1 MANRLWS
8 FDYNATLN
16 KSDKGTSEN
25 SVSFESDAPRL
36 VPASENINLFNVPV
50 NSKNPKITTVNVAR
64 DYPWTYSKPGE
75 TARAETPKITLTEK
89 RLNTN
94 AFIAS
99 VAYSFANAKLGIN
112 ESINYLKSLGPTGQN
127 FAQLLEKLANT
138 AATVGEGALG
148 TAYNFINN
156 PSLKTLTSVQEN
168 VTTGQQVTQS
178 VGDFFKSRIIDNNPV
193 LDQPLLQAYKNLY
206 PTVNTGWQYIL
217 PYFEDYYSSS
227 QNIFGD
233 DSNINV
239 LNFIKE
245 GAQQVQSI
253 AGLAGAIS
261 HPFGFSFQEKAKFY
275 NFPSEGEEFSFTFP
289 LINTGNI
296 DFNQVVR
303 NWQFI
308 FLLLYQN
315 KPARIN
321 RNLVEPPVL
330 YEVTIPGQKFLPFCY
345 ITGISVDFKGSRRE
359 LKFDLNVQE
368 TVELESINSAV
379 DPTTANLP
387 GDANNVGGIIKSVGS
402 SARTKEFFAIIP
414 DAYMIKINLKSLV
427 TETRN
432 FMAYTVLGKTNTA
445 NAQVVDID
453 KTIQSSNSIY
463 GNSNIGG
470 NNIGNQSGANTPVNY
485 TVGGWPDIQ
494 APSSQTGIGGG

>member
-16 KSDKGTSEN
+16 KSDQGTSEY

-36 VPASENINLFNVPV
+36 IPASKADFLFNVPV
-50 NSKNPKITTVNVAR
+50 NSKNPQITTVNVAR

-99 VAYSFANAKLGIN
+99 VAYSFANAKLGVE
-112 ESINYLKSLGPTGQN
+112 ESVKYLKSLGPTGQN
-127 FAQLLEKLANT
+127 FAQLLEKLQNSIAT
-138 AATVGEGALG
+138 AGEAALG

-156 PSLKTLTSVQEN
+156 PSIKSLTSIQEN
-168 VTTGQQVTQS
+168 IATGQQVSQTVS
-178 VGDFFKSRIIDNNPV
+178 DFFKNRVIDNNPV

-206 PTVNTGWQYIL
+206 PTVNTGWQYVL

-245 GAQQVQSI
+245 GSQQVQSI

-275 NFPSEGEEFSFTFP
+275 NFPSEGEEFSFSFP

-303 NWQFI
+303 NWQLI

-330 YEVTIPGQKFLPFCY
+330 YEVSIPGQKFLPFCY

-368 TVELESINSAV
+368 TVELESINNAV
-379 DPTTANLP
+379 DPRTANLP

-402 SARTKEFFAIIP
+402 TARNKEFFAIIP
-414 DAYMIKINLKSLV
+414 DAYMIKISLKSLV

-453 KTIQSSNSIY
+453 AINNANGNF
-463 GNSNIGG
+463 GNSNVGG

-485 TVGGWPDIQ
+485 TVGGWPEIQ
-494 APSSQTGIGGG
+494 ASRNQPGTGGR

>member
-1 MANRLWS
+1 MANRLWA
-8 FDYNATLN
+8 FNNNVTLN
-16 KSDKGTSEN
+16 KNDEGTNNYSP
-25 SVSFESDAPRL
+25 SFESDAPRL
-36 VPASENINLFNVPV
+36 VPASEDINYFNVPV

-75 TARAETPKITLTEK
+75 TARAETPRITLTEK

-99 VAYSFANAKLGIN
+99 IAYSFANAKLGIN
-112 ESINYLKSLGPTGQN
+112 ESISYLRTLGPTGQN
-127 FAQLLEKLANT
+127 FAQILEKLANG
-138 AATVGEGALG
+138 AATVGEAALG
-148 TAYNFINN
+148 TTFNFVDN
-156 PSLKTLTSVQEN
+156 PSLKSLTSVQEN
-168 VTTGQQVTQS
+168 IAKGQQIAQT
-178 VGDFFKSRIIDNNPV
+178 VGDFFKNRTIDNNPV
-193 LDQPLLQAYKNLY
+193 LNQPLLQAYKNLY
-206 PTVNTGWQYIL
+206 PTVNTGWEYVL

-227 QNIFGD
+227 MNIFGD

-239 LNFIKE
+239 LNWIKE
-245 GAQQVQSI
+245 GSQQVQSI

-275 NFPSEGEEFSFTFP
+275 NFPSEGEEFSLSFP

-303 NWQFI
+303 NWQLI

-321 RNLVEPPVL
+321 RNLVEPPVM
-330 YEVTIPGQKFLPFCY
+330 YEVSIPGQKFLPFCY

-359 LKFDLNVQE
+359 LEFDLNIQQTVQ
-368 TVELESINSAV
+368 LESINSAV

-402 SARTKEFFAIIP
+402 FAKNKKFSAIIP

-432 FMAYTVLGKTNTA
+432 FMAYTVLGKTGTA
-445 NAQVVDID
+445 NAEVVDID
-453 KTIQSSNSIY
+453 ALNRNNDIY
-463 GNSNIGG
+463 GNSNVGG

-485 TVGGWPDIQ
+485 TVGGWPEFQ
-494 APSSQTGIGGG
+494 ARSGQTGTGGR